1 MNLEKYYME
10 EDLFPRQITS
20 FEEKEYG
27 ILFYND
33 ENKDSFD
40 SNHALIFREKVGDLP
55 AVLQDIITFY
65 KSKGINPNI

>member
-10 EDLFPRQITS
+10 EDLFPREITS

-40 SNHALIFREKVGDLP
+40 SNHAIIYREKN
-55 AVLQDIITFY
+55 
-65 KSKGINPNI
+65 K